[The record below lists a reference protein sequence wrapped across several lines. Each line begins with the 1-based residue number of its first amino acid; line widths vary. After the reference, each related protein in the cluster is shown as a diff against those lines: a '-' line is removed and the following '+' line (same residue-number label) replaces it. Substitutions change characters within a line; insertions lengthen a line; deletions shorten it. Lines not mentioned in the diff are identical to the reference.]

1 MNSTINYNGKKFRP
15 VSNTENGE
23 TSFETIFHY
32 KQVGNILTSEYSGGK
47 IKSGHLIGLVD
58 ENGNID
64 MHYHQVNHLG
74 EIMTG
79 ICKSKPEIL
88 PNGKI
93 RLHESWEWTSGDK
106 SKGQSIIE
114 EQ

>member
-1 MNSTINYNGKKFRP
+1 MINYNGKISRP
-15 VSNTENGE
+15 ISNTENGQ
-23 TSFETIFHY
+23 TSSETIFLY
-32 KQVGNILTSEYSGGK
+32 KQIGNILTSEYSGGK

-58 ENGNID
+58 NEGNIE
-64 MHYHQVNHLG
+64 MRYHQVNDKDEL
-74 EIMTG
+74 MTG
-79 ICKSKPEIL
+79 ICKSIPEML
-88 PNGKI
+88 KNRKI